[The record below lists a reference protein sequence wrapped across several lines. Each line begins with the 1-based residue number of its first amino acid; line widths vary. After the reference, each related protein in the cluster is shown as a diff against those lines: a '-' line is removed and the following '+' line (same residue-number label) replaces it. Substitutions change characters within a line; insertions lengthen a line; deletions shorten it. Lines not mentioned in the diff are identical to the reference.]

1 MGQVAFENELR
12 DIRDRDDIKWL
23 VVTFYER
30 AFDDAV
36 LGHIFVD
43 IAKMNLDE
51 HLPHMCNFWETVLFK
66 TATYGRNAFEV
77 HQRIHA
83 MEALT
88 PVHFQRWEDLW
99 HETID
104 QRFRGEKANSAKLH
118 ASRMSGSIQRRLASG
133 HPANVIRIV

>member
-1 MGQVAFENELR
+1 MTREDGNR
-12 DIRDRDDIKWL
+12 DIRDRQDIERL

-30 AFDDAV
+30 AFADAV

-43 IAKMNLDE
+43 VAKMDLVE
-51 HLPHMCNFWETVLFK
+51 HLPHMCDFWETVLFR

-83 MEALT
+83 IEALT
-88 PVHFQRWEDLW
+88 PMHFQRWEDLW
-99 HETID
+99 HETVD
-104 QRFRGEKANSAKLH
+104 QGFRGEKANLAKVH

-133 HPANVIRIV
+133 HPANAIRIQR

>member
-1 MGQVAFENELR
+1 
-12 DIRDRDDIKWL
+12 DIRDRQDIERL

-30 AFDDAV
+30 AFEDVV

-43 IAKMNLDE
+43 VAKMDLVE
-51 HLPHMCNFWETVLFK
+51 HLPHMCDFWETVLFK

-83 MEALT
+83 MEQLT
-88 PVHFQRWEDLW
+88 PMHFQRWEDLW
-99 HETID
+99 HKTLD
-104 QRFRGEKANSAKLH
+104 QTFRGEKANLAKLH